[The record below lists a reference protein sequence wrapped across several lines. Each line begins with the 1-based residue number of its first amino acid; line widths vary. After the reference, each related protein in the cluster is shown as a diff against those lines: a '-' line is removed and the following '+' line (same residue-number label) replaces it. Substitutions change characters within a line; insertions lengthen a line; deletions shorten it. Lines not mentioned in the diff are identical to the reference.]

1 MLAPVGWGLA
11 EGRDGQA
18 PGVQQLFHL
27 QLDQTTNFEERKLIR
42 AALRELRQRKRGREP
57 VARLDVAAPFLS
69 CVPHSGVSSC
79 PPQVPLPGAICSLA
93 SLPCVQLCIPGHS
106 PRPFS
111 PCI

>member
-11 EGRDGQA
+11 EGRDWQA

-57 VARLDVAAPFLS
+57 VA
-69 CVPHSGVSSC
+69 H
-79 PPQVPLPGAICSLA
+79 
-93 SLPCVQLCIPGHS
+93 
-106 PRPFS
+106 
-111 PCI
+111 